1 MNTENRNSHN
11 YDIHNLTFVRN
22 NSYAQP
28 IIFETGWNYFFMMD
42 YYSLLQERNLD
53 QSRDGYMTLVGT
65 DRGVRSAV
73 IKKTMGIYTEKKT
86 QKRTEGLFHTA
97 PSKSDASTSTPFLGI
112 IQVYITD
119 YLIKKDD
126 YDNKGVDEYLQAYEK
141 KIEEYLEPVLKDNG
155 KYQIFR
161 TITAEDFCVI
171 IRTSKIRNIYEAAL
185 SIMSIKNKQNKRI
198 FFTYSNIGIECVK
211 LNKGPHSGTFFGKL
225 KKSVRNQNCDVMFAL
240 RFRIEKEA
248 LEEVQSLT
256 NLQNYEDKNSRQ
268 LVVEAV
274 NGMVG
279 RYDLV
284 VRFRIDEFMEIY
296 PFLCMNIT
304 GCEIEMVD
312 PASFQNQLVGLI
324 VSKMRQGIIQTI
336 NTRVMMDI
344 YTRETKEETDVVP
357 LLDRKRIK
365 EIDRKNEHVASLYEK
380 FEKQYGTK
388 LLTEKYRYEELNH
401 MLYNLMN
408 SYKNLAY
415 EIDTHINWFICSQY
429 LEDLFA
435 NMESFMAHVEDNAP
449 MATEKFLNDFQ
460 IFISAFDSYLR
471 LSQGMNQ
478 SIIQAPRYD
487 ITTPIDGQKFLIA
500 YNEFIDEIHEA
511 YCKDDRDAKGSMVC
525 REERRPENTIIYPDV
540 TIKNLQLMEV
550 FGYDTVTK
558 RKEGGKEKLI
568 PAILICKIPMF
579 EYFERP
585 YDLIPLA
592 SHEICHHMLI
602 LDRKIRNEFLI
613 KIIFDQI
620 AIEAIKE
627 VQIRF
632 VKDKYAVKDDALM
645 HVLGKALSSVL
656 ASDYKEQDAEWEN
669 YVFWHLVKEIKNY
682 VQFYFES
689 EEKKQNNLFDICSIN
704 KVKTEFEEL
713 IREVYLDNV
722 EESIKN
728 FRELDLNANDPSDKY
743 QAQQNLKKLVGKI
756 LIQINTITIK
766 CSNPITVKELSG
778 NSNKELD
785 YFLLTWIENNLKPR
799 ETKTEIQELQ
809 QAKYYLEL
817 VKRTYILYREA
828 IAVGEALYKE
838 RGETLAHKFAKR
850 AKEGYKKFLYGNE
863 YYIYDKEMHK
873 KATFWEFADE
883 MRSKEHFLEAMESIN
898 PQKLIDTIDF
908 KVKIYREICAD
919 IIMCRWLGFSSFGYF
934 RMSVTLGPRM
944 QGYTEQI
951 QFGRPYR
958 ERLVIGLAVL
968 MEQEYK
974 DNSKRVKNSADDWIE
989 IDLAPLKKK
998 IWDYLDAAIRY
1009 TKSRIKEAVF
1019 KDIQKGRKDEATV
1032 NKILIAFFDM
1042 YENSVDLLKGYVQS
1056 GKKIRWKNSIW
1067 DQLCTGRLE
1076 LFKDRPEFKGYF
1088 QKEVNSF
1095 KRMYEILDAY
1105 QQIQQNNK
1113 LKIETSILRH
1123 ASEIYI
1129 NMNQGESLHCVV
1141 NEVVSF
1147 YNDPMSEKKTNAEK
1161 MVDMLCFVQDYY
1173 YCNRIKKAEANADG
1187 HLVCQKFE

>member
-1 MNTENRNSHN
+1 MNTENGNSHN
-11 YDIHNLTFVRN
+11 YDIYNLTFVRN

-28 IIFETGWNYFFMMD
+28 ITFETGWNYFFMMD

-73 IKKTMGIYTEKKT
+73 IKKTMGIYTEKNT
-86 QKRTEGLFHTA
+86 LNQAEGLFHTA
-97 PSKSDASTSTPFLGI
+97 PSKSDTSTATPFLGI

-119 YLIKKDD
+119 YLYKKDE
-126 YDNKGVDEYLQAYEK
+126 YDDKTVDKYLQAYEEE
-141 KIEEYLEPVLKDNG
+141 IEEYLKPVLKDNG
-155 KYQIFR
+155 RYQIFR

-171 IRTSKIRNIYEAAL
+171 IRTSRIRKIYEAAL
-185 SIMSIKNKQNKRI
+185 SIMSVKNEQNKRV

-211 LNKGPHSGTFFGKL
+211 LNNGSRPGTLFGGL
-225 KKSVRNQNCDVMFAL
+225 KKSVRDQNCDVMFAL

-248 LEEVQSLT
+248 LEEVQSLA

-284 VRFRIDEFMEIY
+284 VRFRIVEFMEIY

-304 GCEIEMVD
+304 GCEIETVD
-312 PASFQNQLVGLI
+312 KAGFHNELVGLI

-344 YTRETKEETDVVP
+344 YTKEAREETDVVP
-357 LLDRKRIK
+357 LLDRKRIE
-365 EIDRKNEHVASLYEK
+365 EIDNKNKTVASLYEK

-429 LEDLFA
+429 LENLFA

-487 ITTPIDGQKFLIA
+487 ISTPIDGQKFLIA
-500 YNEFIDEIHEA
+500 YNEFIDGIHEA
-511 YCKDDRDAKGSMVC
+511 YCKDDWSQKESIVC
-525 REERRPENTIIYPDV
+525 REMRRPENTIIYPDV

-550 FGYDTVTK
+550 FGYDIVTK
-558 RKEGGKEKLI
+558 GKECEKAQQI

-592 SHEICHHMLI
+592 AHEICHHMLI
-602 LDRKIRNEFLI
+602 LDRKIRNDFLI

-656 ASDYKEQDAEWEN
+656 ALGYKKQDAEWKN
-669 YVFWHLVKEIKNY
+669 YVFWHLVKEVKNY
-682 VQFYFES
+682 VRFYFES

-713 IREVYLDNV
+713 IREVYSNNV
-722 EESIKN
+722 EEIIKI
-728 FRELDLNANDPSDKY
+728 FQKLDLNANDPSDKY
-743 QAQQNLKKLVGKI
+743 QAQQKLKELVEQI

-766 CSNPITVKELSG
+766 CSKPIEEKELSG

-785 YFLLTWIENNLKPR
+785 YFLLTWVENNLKP
-799 ETKTEIQELQ
+799 EELQTEILKSQK
-809 QAKYYLEL
+809 AKYYLEL
-817 VKRTYILYREA
+817 VKRTYILYRKA

-838 RGETLAHKFAKR
+838 KRETLANEFAEN
-850 AKEGYKKFLYGNE
+850 AKTGYKKFLHENE

-873 KATFWEFADE
+873 KATFWELADK

-919 IIMCRWLGFSSFGYF
+919 IIMCKWLGFNSFGYF

-944 QGYTEQI
+944 QGYAEQI
-951 QFGRPYR
+951 QFGRSYR

-974 DNSKRVKNSADDWIE
+974 DNPKGVNNSADDRIE
-989 IDLAPLKKK
+989 IDLAPLRKK

-1009 TKSRIKEAVF
+1009 TKSRIKEAVS

-1032 NKILIAFFDM
+1032 NKILTTFFDM
-1042 YENSVDLLKGYVQS
+1042 YEKSVDLLKGYVQS

-1076 LFKDRPEFKGYF
+1076 LFKDRPEYKGYF

-1095 KRMYEILDAY
+1095 KRMFEILDAY

-1113 LKIETSILRH
+1113 LKIEKSILRH
-1123 ASEIYI
+1123 AAEIYN
-1129 NMNQGESLHCVV
+1129 NMTQEKTLHCVV

-1147 YNDPMSEKKTNAEK
+1147 YNDPLSEKKTNAEK

-1187 HLVCQKFE
+1187 YLVCQESE